1 VLNLVFYFFFYW
13 DGATFG
19 YTPVHTRYY
28 AECILVG
35 VIPLVARSL
44 CLVWGWLQTRRRA
57 ASCAAT
63 LVAVLLAANT
73 AYSFTRF
80 PEQFRSTGAF
90 YWRLEQLIN
99 KGGVHNAVIFVS
111 GLHAP
116 VGEYP
121 FKRLEQADVV
131 YFRLGNSKSWGL
143 SNTDSH
149 AVFQRYFRGRRAYL
163 FVEGKLLALQE

>member
-1 VLNLVFYFFFYW
+1 VSYFFFYW

-28 AECILVG
+28 TECILLG
-35 VIPLVARSL
+35 VIPLAARSL
-44 CLVWGWLQTRRRA
+44 CLVWEWLQTQRRA
-57 ASCAAT
+57 VLFAAV
-63 LVAVLLAANT
+63 LVAVLLTANT

-90 YWRLEQLIN
+90 YWQLEHLVN
-99 KGGVHNAVIFVS
+99 KAAVHNAVIFVPS
-111 GLHAP
+111 LHAP

-121 FKRLEQADVV
+121 FKSLEQADVV

-143 SNTDSH
+143 SNTNWH
-149 AVFQRYFRGRRAYL
+149 VVFQRYFRGRQAYL
-163 FVEGKLLALQE
+163 FEKGKLLVLQE